1 MKTRMTLLIIA
12 GLFFNLANAKAQ
24 EIQMKAS
31 HYQSKPIVKMTLN
44 GKKIWAL
51 LDTGTASTIIDL
63 NAKEDYGFRTFIN
76 SDSEYVVAGVGPNN
90 YHQLHQVR
98 NADLLYGET
107 QLKRKV
113 YAFNLENVVS
123 SIQERTGKKITAIIG
138 SEMMAAYGFVIDLGN
153 RTVVLQSKKDKKN
166 LAEAI
171 SARGL

>member
-12 GLFFNLANAKAQ
+12 GLFFNLAAAKAQ
-24 EIQMKAS
+24 ETQIKAS
-31 HYQSKPIVKMTLN
+31 HYQNKPIVKMTLN

-63 NAKEDYGFRTFIN
+63 NAKEDYGFRTFIS

-98 NADLLYGET
+98 NAEILYLET
-107 QLKRKV
+107 ELKRKV
-113 YAFNLENVVS
+113 FAYNLQNIVS

-138 SEMMAAYGFVIDLGN
+138 SEMMCAYGFVIDLGEK
-153 RTVVLQSKKDKKN
+153 TVMLQSKKDKKN
-166 LAEAI
+166 LAEAT